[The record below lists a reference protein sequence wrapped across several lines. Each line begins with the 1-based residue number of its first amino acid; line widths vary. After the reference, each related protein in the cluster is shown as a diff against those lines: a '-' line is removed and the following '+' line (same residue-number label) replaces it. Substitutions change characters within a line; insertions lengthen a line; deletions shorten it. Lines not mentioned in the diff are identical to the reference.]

1 MLDRNTFR
9 EMIFPLSEKELH
21 YREHPE
27 ESLVYFKNFER
38 VPDASSDGTAVLRL
52 GDSDAMY
59 FHFPKVNTIAESTLH
74 GLISPR
80 LVQQA
85 VMGGRLAF
93 NKQTRFGMVPPHR
106 HNYIEMSYL
115 YAGTCTQEIG
125 GRTLEMNA
133 GDVIILDS
141 GVIHRVLP
149 TGEND
154 ILLNCLMGRQYF
166 SASFIERLATSG
178 TVPRFL
184 SNALNE
190 HNDHD
195 HYLLFHTQ
203 HSPIFRD
210 LFECIF
216 CEYLDPTTCTA
227 GAIDSYMSL
236 IFIELARCYQC
247 SNEHE
252 YHKSNKNYLTEVL
265 QYMDDHCIDCTLE
278 STAAHFGFHPNYL
291 SRMVKEGT
299 GSAFKDLVADGRLSR
314 AAFLLLTTEA
324 PISQIANQ
332 CGYSNQNFFYKKF
345 QARYGCTPAAYRAS
359 GGVPDTP

>member
-1 MLDRNTFR
+1 MLAREAFR
-9 EMIFPLSEKELH
+9 EMLFPLSEKELH

-27 ESLVYFKNFER
+27 DSLIYFKNFRYEGEAT
-38 VPDASSDGTAVLRL
+38 VVTGADNSDEILFFPSPKKQAAS
-52 GDSDAMY
+52 
-59 FHFPKVNTIAESTLH
+59 NLH
-74 GLISPR
+74 GVISPKIAPR
-80 LVQQA
+80 VLE
-85 VMGGRLAF
+85 GGTLAF
-93 NKQTRFGMVPPHR
+93 NKQTRFGMVPLHR
-106 HNYIEMSYL
+106 HNYIEMNYVYS
-115 YAGTCTQEIG
+115 GTCVQEING
-125 GRTLEMNA
+125 QTVEMHT
-133 GDVIILDS
+133 GDVTILDRD
-141 GVIHRVLP
+141 VVHRVLP

-154 ILLNCLMGRQYF
+154 ILLNCLMGQNYF
-166 SASFIERLATSG
+166 KASFTERLAASG

-190 HNDHD
+190 RNDHD
-195 HYLLFHTQ
+195 HYLLFHTER
-203 HSPIFRD
+203 SYIFRD
-210 LFECIF
+210 LFECVF

-227 GAIDSYMSL
+227 GAVENYMSL
-236 IFIELARCYQC
+236 IFIELARCYQG
-247 SNEHE
+247 NQEHE

-299 GSAFKDLVADGRLSR
+299 GSAFKDLVSDGRLSR

-345 QARYGCTPAAYRAS
+345 QVRYGCTPAVYRAT
-359 GGVPDTP
+359 GGALAEDIR